1 MAKEI
6 HHIVPNGHGGWSI
19 RRDGEEKAFFNTDTK
34 IKAIKIGIEISKNE
48 DTLVVIHEKDQRLF
62 RADGQPEIPFP
73 FPFGYRGGN
82 TNIESLTGK
91 KRGSSEEA
99 SPDLLQGAYR

>member
-6 HHIVPNGHGGWSI
+6 HHIVPNDHGGWCI
-19 RRDGEEKAFFNTDTK
+19 RREGEEKAFFNTDTK
-34 IKAIKIGIEISKNE
+34 IKAIKIGIEISRKE

-73 FPFGYRGGN
+73 FPFDYRGHDHREGLKAGRR
-82 TNIESLTGK
+82 TAKDDADT
-91 KRGSSEEA
+91 
-99 SPDLLQGAYR
+99 DLLQGTYR